1 MKISVVQL
9 NYTVADFTHNFEK
22 ISRAMHEHKAADL
35 IVFSELCITGYYP
48 YDLLTYDEVI
58 NRQNQIIDALITLT
72 KTLDIAVIIGAATA
86 VKGLK
91 KFHNSALV
99 IAEGEIIH
107 CYHKQLIPSYGVFD
121 ETRHFIA
128 GQNKNRS
135 FNFKGQHLAILI
147 CEDIWCD
154 NHQGYLTN
162 PIDDLPQ
169 NLNALI
175 VLNASPSMFGKFEQ
189 RLQIAKNI
197 IRKIKAPV
205 IYSSQVGGYDEL
217 VYDGASF
224 VCNANSELIAL
235 ADSFKEG
242 SFSIDIECLP
252 QAILKAPYQDNPQA
266 FVLQQLICGLKDYV
280 HKCGFKGVV
289 VGSSGGIDSALT
301 LAIATLSLGKDNVK
315 AITMPSVYSSEGS
328 VSDSVEL
335 CQNLGVE
342 LFTREI
348 KEEFLLTCRNFSKAF
363 GTEPKKLTKENM
375 QARIRGRIVM
385 EYSNDTRF
393 LMLTTG
399 NKSELAVGY
408 ATLYGDM
415 CGALNCIGD
424 LYKNDVYAL
433 SKYIN
438 KAHGELIPQSII
450 DKAPSAELSEGQKDS
465 DSLPDY
471 DHLDAMLK
479 LYLERDLLANDEIK
493 RLENIVAEVD
503 LNEQKRIY
511 RLVELAEFKRKQA
524 PQILFI
530 QRRPFGVGRCMPTT
544 AKFNKSC

>member
-9 NYTVADFTHNFEK
+9 NYTIADFTYNFEK

-35 IVFSELCITGYYP
+35 IVFSELCISGYYP

-58 NRQNQIIDALITLT
+58 NRQNQIIDKIKTLT
-72 KTLDIAVIIGAATA
+72 KTLDTAVVIGAATA
-86 VKGLK
+86 IAGLK

-99 IAEGEIIH
+99 IAEGEIVH

-128 GQNKNRS
+128 GQNNKLS
-135 FNFKGQHLAILI
+135 FKFKGQHLAILI
-147 CEDIWCD
+147 CEDIWYD
-154 NHQGYLTN
+154 NHQGYLIN

-169 NLNALI
+169 NLDALI

-197 IRKIKAPV
+197 TKKIQAPV

-217 VYDGASF
+217 IYDGASF
-224 VCNANSELIAL
+224 VCNAKSELMAL

-242 SFSIDIECLP
+242 SFSIDLERLP
-252 QAILKAPYQDNPQA
+252 QAILNAPYQDNPQA

-301 LAIATLSLGKDNVK
+301 LAIATLSLGEDNVK

-335 CQNLGVE
+335 CQNLGIE

-385 EYSNDTRF
+385 EYSNDTGF

-433 SKYIN
+433 SNYIN
-438 KAHGELIPQSII
+438 QAYGELIPQSII

-471 DHLDAMLK
+471 DHLDAILK
-479 LYLERDLLANDEIK
+479 LYLERDLLADDEIK
-493 RLENIVAEVD
+493 RLESIVAEVD
-503 LNEQKRIY
+503 LIEQKRIY

-530 QRRPFGVGRCMPTT
+530 QRRPFGMGRRMPTT
-544 AKFNKSC
+544 AKFNK

>member
-1 MKISVVQL
+1 MKISVIQL
-9 NYTVADFTHNFEK
+9 NYTVADFTDNFAK
-22 ISRAMHEHKAADL
+22 IANAMHKHKTSDL

-48 YDLLTYDEVI
+48 YDLLTYPQLVSEQNTVI
-58 NRQNQIIDALITLT
+58 EQIKELTL
-72 KTLDIAVIIGAATA
+72 AVNVAVVIGVATA
-86 VKGLK
+86 IDGLK

-99 IAEGEIIH
+99 IAQGEIIY

-121 ETRHFIA
+121 ETRHFIS
-128 GQNKNRS
+128 GQNKQLS
-135 FNFKGQHLAILI
+135 FTLNGKHLALLI
-147 CEDIWCD
+147 CEDIWYD
-154 NHQGYLTN
+154 NHQGYLKN
-162 PIDDLPQ
+162 PVDELPQ
-169 NLNALI
+169 DLDALI
-175 VLNASPSMFGKFEQ
+175 VLNASPSMLGKFQQ
-189 RLQIAKNI
+189 RLHIAQNI
-197 IRKIKAPV
+197 TKKIQAPV

-217 VYDGASF
+217 IYDGASF
-224 VCNANSELIAL
+224 ACNAKSELIAL
-235 ADSFKEG
+235 ADSFKEA
-242 SFSIDIECLP
+242 SFSIDLACLP
-252 QAILKAPYQDNPQA
+252 QVTLKAPYQYNPQELA
-266 FVLQQLICGLKDYV
+266 LQQLICGLKDYV

-301 LAIATLSLGKDNVK
+301 LAIAVLSLGKEHVK

-328 VSDSVEL
+328 VSDSVAL
-335 CQNLGVE
+335 CQKLGIE

-348 KEEFLLTCRNFSKAF
+348 KDEFLLTCENFAKAF
-363 GTEPKKLTKENM
+363 GTEPNKLTQENM

-385 EYSNDTRF
+385 EYSNDSGL

-433 SKYIN
+433 SHYIN
-438 KAHGELIPQSII
+438 QKYGELIPQSIM

-471 DHLDAMLK
+471 YHLDAMLK
-479 LYLERDLLANDEIK
+479 LYLERDLLADDEIK
-493 RLENIVAEVD
+493 RLEQLVSEVD
-503 LNEQKRIY
+503 LSEQKRIY

-530 QRRPFGVGRCMPTT
+530 QRRPFGIGRRMPITSR
-544 AKFNKSC
+544 FNKS

>member
-9 NYTVADFTHNFEK
+9 NYTIADFTHNFEK

-35 IVFSELCITGYYP
+35 IVFSELCISGYYP

-58 NRQNQIIDALITLT
+58 NRQNQIIDEIKSLT
-72 KTLDIAVIIGAATA
+72 KTLNTTVIIGAATA
-86 VKGLK
+86 IEGLK

-99 IAEGEIIH
+99 IAEGQIIH

-128 GQNKNRS
+128 GQNKKLD
-135 FNFKGQHLAILI
+135 FNFKGQRLAILI
-147 CEDIWCD
+147 CEDIWYD

-162 PIDDLPQ
+162 PIDDLPL
-169 NLNALI
+169 NLDALI
-175 VLNASPSMFGKFEQ
+175 VLNASPSMCGKFGQ

-197 IRKIKAPV
+197 TRKIKAPV

-217 VYDGASF
+217 IYDGASF
-224 VCNANSELIAL
+224 ACNANSALIAL
-235 ADSFKEG
+235 AESFKEG
-242 SFSIDIECLP
+242 SFSIDLKHLP

-315 AITMPSVYSSEGS
+315 AITMPSVYSTQGS

-335 CQNLGVE
+335 CQNLSVE

-348 KEEFLLTCRNFSKAF
+348 KEEFLLTCRNFSKTF

-385 EYSNDTRF
+385 EYSNDTGL

-433 SKYIN
+433 SNYIN
-438 KAHGELIPQSII
+438 QTYGQLIPQSIM

-471 DHLDAMLK
+471 YHLDAMLK

-493 RLENIVAEVD
+493 RLEQIVSEVN
-503 LNEQKRIY
+503 LTEQKRIY

-524 PQILFI
+524 PQILCI
-530 QRRPFGVGRCMPTT
+530 QRRPFGIGRRMPTT
-544 AKFNKSC
+544 AKFNKCS

>member
-22 ISRAMHEHKAADL
+22 IAQAMHAHKTSDL

-48 YDLLTYDEVI
+48 YDLLTYHELIDV
-58 NRQNQIIDALITLT
+58 QNQVIDEIKKLTL
-72 KTLDIAVIIGAATA
+72 TLDIAVVIGAATA
-86 VKGLK
+86 IAGLK

-99 IAEGEIIH
+99 IDRGKTIH

-128 GQNKNRS
+128 GKNEKLS

-147 CEDIWCD
+147 CEDIWYD
-154 NHQGYLTN
+154 NHQGYLNN
-162 PIDDLPQ
+162 PVGNLPD
-169 NLNALI
+169 NLEALI
-175 VLNASPSMFGKFEQ
+175 VLNASPSMFGKFKQ
-189 RLQIAKNI
+189 RLQIVE
-197 IRKIKAPV
+197 KITKKIQAPV
-205 IYSSQVGGYDEL
+205 IYSTQVGGYDEL

-224 VCNANSELIAL
+224 ACNANAKLIAL
-235 ADSFKEG
+235 ADSFKES
-242 SFSIDIECLP
+242 SFSIDLTCLP
-252 QAILKAPYQDNPQA
+252 HIVLNAPYQDNPQS
-266 FVLQQLICGLKDYV
+266 FVLQQLVCGLKDYV

-301 LAIATLSLGKDNVK
+301 LTIAALSLGKENVK
-315 AITMPSVYSSEGS
+315 AITMPSIYSSEGS
-328 VSDSVEL
+328 VHDSVKL

-342 LFTREI
+342 LFIREI
-348 KEEFLLTCRNFSKAF
+348 KDEFLLTCANFAKAF

-385 EYSNDTRF
+385 EYSNDTGF

-433 SKYIN
+433 SNYIN
-438 KAHGELIPQSII
+438 EKYGALIPQSII

-471 DHLDAMLK
+471 YYLDAMLK
-479 LYLERDLLANDEIK
+479 LYLERDLLLAPEIK
-493 RLENIVAEVD
+493 RLQKIVLEVD
-503 LNEQKRIY
+503 TAEQQRIY
-511 RLVELAEFKRKQA
+511 RMVELAEFKRKQA

-530 QRRPFGVGRCMPTT
+530 QRRPFGIGRRMPTT
-544 AKFNKSC
+544 AFFSNSR